1 MAGSLIDENPS
12 LAYEHAK
19 AAYRRAA
26 RIDIVREALG
36 LTAYANE
43 KYDEA
48 LRELRTYRRM
58 SNDMSHVCLEAD
70 CERGL
75 GRPERAIAYL
85 DDIDINDLGPL
96 TQVELALVLSGAYA
110 DMEEYEKG
118 LAIIDVL
125 KVEEFSDEMRAPIE
139 IVRAERLRDL
149 GRDDEAAQIE
159 SSWSAF
165 LDNEQIEVYDEA
177 VLNGPGDEADEA
189 GDVDGSVPEDLDEDR
204 SGGDDAERSTDS
216 TGADAGTGGEAYG
229 PEDDGDAT
237 APVTRS
243 REDTGVTRPTE
254 TDVAEPVEVIDGD
267 EEVDRFAD
275 LRGPIRDSSTRSDSL
290 DEDNPD
296 DGGGAPRS

>member
-85 DDIDINDLGPL
+85 EDIDINDLGPL

-149 GRDDEAAQIE
+149 GRDEEASQIE

-165 LDNEQIEVYDEA
+165 LDNEQIEVYDED
-177 VLNGPGDEADEA
+177 VLNGPGDEADEVS
-189 GDVDGSVPEDLDEDR
+189 DVDGAVSEDLDEDR
-204 SGGDDAERSTDS
+204 DGGGDTGRSTDPS
-216 TGADAGTGGEAYG
+216 AADTGTGGEPFEPG
-229 PEDDGDAT
+229 DDDDACE
-237 APVTRS
+237 PVTRS
-243 REDTGVTRPTE
+243 REDTGVIQPTE
-254 TDVAEPVEVIDGD
+254 ADVAEPIEVIDGD
-267 EEVDRFAD
+267 EDVDRFAD
-275 LRGPIRDSSTRSDSL
+275 LRDPIRDSSTRNDSL
-290 DEDNPD
+290 NEDNPD
-296 DGGGAPRS
+296 DGGGTPRS